1 MRTLA
6 SALCCW
12 LLALASVAAQD
23 PATAAPDLA
32 AKEAAHLVEVTARP
46 TAAGWQRLGLV
57 RHLQNKFD
65 QAAAAFSAA
74 LKIDP
79 SLWTSHLF
87 LGICRYRAN
96 QFAAAMD
103 SLNRADRLGPADGQ
117 GRAEI
122 DFWMGAARI
131 ASGDQLGGLRSL
143 EKLLAGNPGHV
154 EGLQLATETYAA
166 ASARL
171 WSDVAERHFAT
182 AAGQHVH
189 AQVLESEGDRA
200 TALDAYRQSRALDAK
215 RPGPAGAIGRLL
227 LAASKPAEALEAL
240 EAELALAP
248 YDGEAAQY
256 AGLALIQLD
265 RLAEAA
271 PRLESAVRSS
281 PRNPEPAM
289 ALAQV
294 RLALGQLKQAAE
306 AAAMAVKIA
315 PRLAAPHEMLV
326 ATLNAAGDVSAVETE
341 QQRWRGITGAVVR

>member
-1 MRTLA
+1 MRTLCFWLFA
-6 SALCCW
+6 LGSA
-12 LLALASVAAQD
+12 AAQN
-23 PATAAPDLA
+23 PSDLA
-32 AKEAAHLVEVTARP
+32 AKEAAHLVEVTAKP

-65 QAAAAFSAA
+65 PAASAFSAA

-87 LGICRYRAN
+87 LGICRYRTN
-96 QFAAAMD
+96 QFAAAVE

-117 GRAEI
+117 GRTEI
-122 DFWMGAARI
+122 DFWMGAVRI
-131 ASGDQLGGLRSL
+131 ASGDQLGGLRAL
-143 EKLLAGNPGHV
+143 EKLLARNPGHV

-166 ASARL
+166 ASAWL

-182 AAGQHVH
+182 ATGQHIH
-189 AQVLESEGDRA
+189 AQVLESEGDTA
-200 TALDAYRQSRALDAK
+200 TALDAYRQSRTLNAK

-227 LAASKPAEALEAL
+227 LASGKPAEALIAL

-248 YDGEAAQY
+248 HDGEAAQY
-256 AGLALIQLD
+256 AGLALIQLN

-271 PRLESAVRSS
+271 PRLESAARSS
-281 PRNPEPAM
+281 PSNPEPAV

-294 RLALGQLKQAAE
+294 RLALGQPRQAAE
-306 AAAMAVKIA
+306 AAAVAVKIA

-326 ATLNAAGDVSAVETE
+326 AALNAAGDVTAVEAE
-341 QQRWRGITGAVVR
+341 QQRWRGVTGAAVR